1 MSAAPPIMVEMIEGS
16 AGLAIAPN
24 RTICSGFADSGTPG
38 YKRAMSRL
46 RLYEL
51 S

>member
-1 MSAAPPIMVEMIEGS
+1 MNAAPPIMVEMIEES
-16 AGLAIAPN
+16 AGLSKAPN
-24 RTICSGFADSGTPG
+24 RTIRSGFADSGTPG

-46 RLYEL
+46 RLYEQ